1 MTLKGNAKFNGKLT
15 FGWKNDIRILV
26 NFHASSRKSVNLHFH
41 ALLLSKVY
49 YVLAKKGIEE
59 LCVLTLKNDSKF
71 EEELT
76 CELKNDVT
84 NLANFDAA
92 LKICPL
98 MGFFWPKYIMFE
110 QKTFRGVMPHYTEDQ
125 CELWRKRKN
134 GLWFHKWHK
143 EFGEFHRGPQ
153 KS

>member
-1 MTLKGNAKFNGKLT
+1 MNFHQSTQKSEKLYFDGLFLSKAYNASVMTLKGNAKFKGKLT

-49 YVLAKKGIEE
+49 YVLAKKSIGE

-98 MGFFWPKYIMFE
+98 MGFF
-110 QKTFRGVMPHYTEDQ
+110 
-125 CELWRKRKN
+125 
-134 GLWFHKWHK
+134 
-143 EFGEFHRGPQ
+143 
-153 KS
+153 